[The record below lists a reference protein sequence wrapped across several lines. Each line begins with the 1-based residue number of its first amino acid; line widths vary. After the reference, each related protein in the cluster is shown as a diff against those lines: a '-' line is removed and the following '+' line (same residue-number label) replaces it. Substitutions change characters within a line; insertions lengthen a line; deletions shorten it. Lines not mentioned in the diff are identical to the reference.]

1 MAKAQNKK
9 VDNTS
14 RVSYEVRI
22 ATKEDKMIK
31 PHGTTHELLQA
42 FWFVP
47 GYKAPLLAGSKFEE
61 CNDGWFVV
69 YNSLGVRMPYRVSGK
84 VIETVFGAEAT
95 VAI

>member
-9 VDNTS
+9 VDNTN
-14 RVSYEVRI
+14 RASYEVHI

-31 PHGTTHELLQA
+31 PNGITHTLTD
-42 FWFVP
+42 FWFAP
-47 GYKAPLLAGSKFEE
+47 GYKAPLLSGSTFVE
-61 CNDGWFVV
+61 CNDGWYIV

-84 VIETVFGAEAT
+84 VIETVFEAEAT